1 MISSLLLFSPSQTMT
16 PEDIFQNLAEC
27 AAADTATVAVL
38 RRSLAYEPGL
48 YPPAFP
54 YVEPLTHGQG
64 EWRRRA
70 TYLAAACWAKGQRA
84 QQDEPMVSGID
95 LASALRKLLEN
106 TKQGQA
112 VESLSKSL
120 TKRFTALL
128 DADPDELP
136 WRLRQITSQ
145 LSAADIA
152 IDWLKLLNDLW
163 YWNRSDRS
171 VQVNWARQFWSASQR
186 AKKEEEEP
194 TAPS

>member
-1 MISSLLLFSPSQTMT
+1 MT
-16 PEDIFQNLAEC
+16 PEDIFQNLEER
-27 AAADTATVAVL
+27 AAADTAVLAVL

-84 QQDEPMVSGID
+84 QQDEPKVSGID
-95 LASALRKLLEN
+95 LASALRKLLEKP
-106 TKQGQA
+106 KQGQA
-112 VESLSKSL
+112 IESLSKSL

-128 DADPDELP
+128 DSDPDELP
-136 WRLRQITSQ
+136 WRLRQITFE

-152 IDWLKLLNDLW
+152 IAWPSLLKDLW
-163 YWNRSDRS
+163 YWNRSDRF
-171 VQVNWARQFWSASQR
+171 VQVNWARQFWAPSQR
-186 AKKEEEEP
+186 AIKEEEVSS
-194 TAPS
+194 APS